1 MARYIARRL
10 LYMILVFFLL
20 TFVLF
25 SLYQLMPANR
35 AYTDADAEIKQLRGG
50 LTPAQQE
57 IRKDEL
63 YLKYQRL
70 YGTDTQNVV
79 VLYLRW
85 LGLSSKYTTQSSS
98 QFQIIRDNAENRAA
112 CLKFV
117 QQVGGFPVVVKR
129 AHDLSAYKTLAN
141 EQELDAFIA
150 SDEFQAAQEELK
162 TLRDPNGRLDITF
175 ILEAVNCKRVPSGIF
190 EGDFGYSYD
199 HGKPVVEVVP
209 AHMRNSFLIGL
220 FTEIAVLAITIPLG
234 IKCAVKKGSRFDRFT
249 QIFTLIGFS
258 TPSFIIYIIFIVFFC
273 SILGWF
279 PVSGMLTP
287 GANYTGFRYVLDLL
301 WHVAL
306 PTICLTFGSLASIT
320 RITRASMIDALNLD
334 CIRTARAKG
343 LSEKVVIYSH
353 AWRNALVPMVAIIV
367 GGFFN
372 TISGAM
378 ILEQMFG
385 FKGMGLLFLTAVRR
399 ADYDMIMFLEVI
411 YTFIGLFSNLVIDLC
426 YGIVDPRVRIS
437 K

>member
-1 MARYIARRL
+1 MGRYILKRL
-10 LYMILVFFLL
+10 IYMALVFFLL
-20 TFVLF
+20 TFILF

-35 AYTDADAEIKQLRGG
+35 AYTDARTEVQSMKQLSAEEKE
-50 LTPAQQE
+50 T
-57 IRKDEL
+57 KFDDL
-63 YLKYQRL
+63 YLKYKRR
-70 YGTDTQNVV
+70 YGTDTSNIG

-85 LGLSSKYTTQSSS
+85 LGLYPISTARYLPV
-98 QFQIIRDNAENRAA
+98 RDYNACMDFVNR
-112 CLKFV
+112 
-117 QQVGGFPVVVKR
+117 VGGFPVNVRRSQDTAV
-129 AHDLSAYKTLAN
+129 YKTLHN
-141 EQELDAFIA
+141 EQELKDFMESEEYLA
-150 SDEFQAAQEELK
+150 SQGILTVERNNTK
-162 TLRDPNGRLDITF
+162 RLENIF
-175 ILEAVNCKRVPSGIF
+175 ILEEKSSAGTFSGIF
-190 EGDFGYSYD
+190 QGDFGFSYD
-199 HGKPVVEVVP
+199 YNLPVVDVVP
-209 AHMRNSFLIGL
+209 VHMRNSFLIGL
-220 FTEIAVLAITIPLG
+220 ITEIAVLGITIPLG

-249 QIFTLIGFS
+249 QFFTLIGFS

-279 PVSGMLTP
+279 PVSGMKTP
-287 GANYTGFRYVLDLL
+287 GANYTGFRNVLDVLH
-301 WHVAL
+301 HVTL
-306 PTICLTFGSLASIT
+306 PTICLTFGSLAGIT
-320 RITRASMIDALNLD
+320 RVTRASMIDALNLD

-353 AWRNALVPMVAIIV
+353 AWRNALVPMVSIIV
-367 GGFFN
+367 GGFFG

-385 FKGMGLLFLTAVRR
+385 FKGMGLLFLNATRT